1 MNRDVGVRL
10 MSMVLCLLAPGVACR
25 ADEPIVIPSVRPAAG
40 GASVFSP
47 ASKTGTPN
55 AADRNDALSPAPP
68 AAHSALST
76 TTAWHQRYDEYFRK
90 NWGVEVLGVHG
101 TSSGWMLAFKYRV
114 LDADK
119 AGLLNEKR
127 SKAFVIDEATDV
139 RLAVP
144 AMENIGELRQT
155 PRQEEGRIY
164 YILFGNPNRLVKPGG
179 HVDVVVGRF
188 RADGVV
194 VE

>member
-1 MNRDVGVRL
+1 VNRSVRL
-10 MSMVLCLLAPGVACR
+10 PSTALALWLLATSLSGR
-25 ADEPIVIPSVRPAAG
+25 ADEPIVIPSARPAAG
-40 GASVFSP
+40 GATVFVPS
-47 ASKTGTPN
+47 SKPGMPTSADPN
-55 AADRNDALSPAPP
+55 GALSLAPS
-68 AAHSALST
+68 AAHSALSST
-76 TTAWHQRYDEYFRK
+76 EAWHQRYDAYFRK
-90 NWGVEVLGVHG
+90 DWGVEVLGVHG

-114 LDADK
+114 LDPDK
-119 AGLLNEKR
+119 AGILNEKR

>member
-1 MNRDVGVRL
+1 MNQRFIA
-10 MSMVLCLLAPGVACR
+10 SFVLLIALPFEHSGAW
-25 ADEPIVIPSVRPAAG
+25 ADEPIVIPSVRPVDG
-40 GASVFSP
+40 GATAFAPVKP
-47 ASKTGTPN
+47 GT
-55 AADRNDALSPAPP
+55 APAPAP
-68 AAHSALST
+68 EGVLPLAPSAAHSQLPST
-76 TTAWHQRYDEYFRK
+76 KAWHQRYDEIFRK
-90 NWGVEVLGVHG
+90 NWGVEVLGVRG
-101 TSSGWMLAFKYRV
+101 TSSGWMLEFKYRV

-119 AGLLNEKR
+119 AGILNEKR
-127 SKAFVIDEATDV
+127 SKAFIIDEATDV

-188 RADGVV
+188 RADGLV

>member
-1 MNRDVGVRL
+1 VPLTAVA
-10 MSMVLCLLAPGVACR
+10 LCLLAPSQASR
-25 ADEPIVIPSVRPAAG
+25 ADEPIVIPSARPAAG
-40 GASVFSP
+40 GATVFSP
-47 ASKTGTPN
+47 AEKPGVPTP
-55 AADRNDALSPAPP
+55 ADPRGVPSLAPP
-68 AAHSALST
+68 AAHSALSSAK
-76 TTAWHQRYDEYFRK
+76 AWHQRYDEYFRK

-119 AGLLNEKR
+119 AGILNEKR

-155 PRQEEGRIY
+155 PREEEGRIY

>member
-1 MNRDVGVRL
+1 MSRGVLVRL
-10 MSMVLCLLAPGVACR
+10 TVVVLCLLVPGLACR
-25 ADEPIVIPSVRPAAG
+25 ADEPIVIPSATPAVG
-40 GASVFSP
+40 GATAFSP
-47 ASKTGTPN
+47 AVKPGTPN
-55 AADRNDALSPAPP
+55 TADRNSALSSAPP
-68 AAHSALST
+68 AAHSTLAN

-119 AGLLNEKR
+119 AGILNEKR
-127 SKAFVIDEATDV
+127 SKAFVIDEATDI